1 MEIKLNPG
9 AFSPERAHSTDAG
22 LDIKAKYGGYVHAKE
37 SAIFRTG
44 VHVKLPPGTAGILI
58 SKSGLYTKHDI
69 ISTGL
74 IDENYQGE
82 IVVKLTNLGGYDY
95 LVGRGEKISQ
105 LVVVPVL
112 YEDVEIVEDLGE
124 DTERGSNGFGS
135 SGRY

>member
-1 MEIKLNPG
+1 MEIKLDHG
-9 AFSPERAHSTDAG
+9 AYPPERAHSTDAG
-22 LDIKAKYGGYVHAKE
+22 LDIKSRYGGYVPAKE

-74 IDENYQGE
+74 IDHNYQGE

-95 LVGRGEKISQ
+95 LVGRGEKITQ

-112 YEDVEIVEDLGE
+112 FEDVEIVDDLGE
-124 DTERGSNGFGS
+124 ETERGTKGFGS
-135 SGRY
+135 TGKY